1 MQDKEIRKILIEYL
15 KIQHE
20 DHRIYQEKNIGTA
33 VCDVM
38 LVTDH
43 LSGFEIKSDCDN
55 YERLPRQVHAYDL
68 MFDKNYIAVG
78 VSHINSIKTK
88 VPTHWGIL
96 AVDSSGIRSIRE
108 AKRNKSVKRTHQL
121 NLLWKLELKNLLLK
135 NQLPVYAQKSKA
147 FLRDVISREVP
158 TDTLGPQIATELLNR
173 DESLFDEAEAK
184 TADNAEGYLEKE
196 LADYLSEEDLESFTL
211 DKWMAVY
218 RRAVDTRIRKKARE
232 QQITQEH
239 RDSQRAAHTISYT
252 DIKASLGVPWVSAEI
267 ISQFA
272 IEVLNVKQ
280 QYYYRRD
287 EILGKSVPYKKVPIV
302 QYEKITGYWHVEK
315 YKKQQSP
322 EFTMKYGTARYN
334 AMQILESTLNL
345 RQIRVYDGNAY
356 NEAETLA
363 VLEKQKALQ
372 DAFEQWVWRDED
384 RRWEIEDAYN
394 RLFAEYNVHTFDGSK
409 LKFPGMN
416 PEIKLYDYQKDA
428 VQKIISTPNTLLSF
442 DVGSGKTYIMIAA
455 AMEMRKSGL
464 SRKNIFVVPNN
475 IVGQWEKMFCDLY
488 PRAKVLAVEPKSFT
502 PEKRGKVLAQM
513 QKEDYDGII
522 LAYSCFEMIPLSSK
536 CLLRDMHKSLNQF
549 ELRLKE
555 LYSEGFSGAL
565 TSIRR
570 ESDYVQKT
578 MQNLIGCVSGVSSEI
593 TFDDLGINTIFVDE
607 AHNFK
612 NIPLRTTMKH
622 IRGINIAG
630 SKKCLDMLKKVHFVQ
645 QSNGGR
651 GAVFATGTPLCNSIS
666 DAYAMQCYLQYEDL
680 QKKGLDRFDNW
691 VKTFAHP
698 EEICEIDVDT
708 SGFRVVYRFKEFF
721 NLMELSKMFGQ
732 ISIFHSIDQI
742 DLPELSGYTDVVTSK
757 SEALDAYMKGL
768 YTRTEAIR
776 AGDVDR
782 K

>member
-488 PRAKVLAVEPKSFT
+488 AQVKALALSEPLMKEYTEKENELRRTRMVLQQEMEQKAEAKTQISVLE
-502 PEKRGKVLAQM
+502 GQ
-513 QKEDYDGII
+513 I
-522 LAYSCFEMIPLSSK
+522 
-536 CLLRDMHKSLNQF
+536 KSLRQQLVQTEATALYVAEHIDLLCKEIVRAADWITSEDSGREPYF
-549 ELRLKE
+549 LGEFTLQILKDSTE
-555 LYSEGFSGAL
+555 NISAVLSRG
-565 TSIRR
+565 
-570 ESDYVQKT
+570 
-578 MQNLIGCVSGVSSEI
+578 GVNY
-593 TFDDLGINTIFVDE
+593 TLDLGHSFAGNKTRFKNFFLKFPAQADNLRKQIEDMEARKSDLKQQVKYVSQSSDRITLLEQELKAIFV
-607 AHNFK
+607 K
-612 NIPLRTTMKH
+612 ISQK
-622 IRGINIAG
+622 AG
-630 SKKCLDMLKKVHFVQ
+630 
-645 QSNGGR
+645 
-651 GAVFATGTPLCNSIS
+651 
-666 DAYAMQCYLQYEDL
+666 
-680 QKKGLDRFDNW
+680 
-691 VKTFAHP
+691 
-698 EEICEIDVDT
+698 
-708 SGFRVVYRFKEFF
+708 
-721 NLMELSKMFGQ
+721 
-732 ISIFHSIDQI
+732 
-742 DLPELSGYTDVVTSK
+742 
-757 SEALDAYMKGL
+757 
-768 YTRTEAIR
+768 
-776 AGDVDR
+776 
-782 K
+782 